1 MLIPAGEFMMGSA
14 ESDGR
19 IGALFGMQMSWEDDS
34 QYPPWHPQHKVWLR
48 LTEHPQHKVRLTK
61 SFYLGVHE
69 VTQQQ
74 YERLMGENP
83 SLHMPEPLPFRWT
96 T

>member
-14 ESDGR
+14 ESVEELAR
-19 IGALFGMQMSWEDDS
+19 AFPKEMSGDQATGD
-34 QYPPWHPQHKVWLR
+34 PP
-48 LTEHPQHKVRLTK
+48 EHPQHKVRLTK

-83 SLHMPEPLPFRWT
+83 SFHVPEPMRPVDSVSWRRCGQVLR
-96 T
+96 